1 MKTIN
6 VDEALKMMKDY
17 GDFAQTMK
25 AQYSQKCKDVSVR
38 VIAKADNRVEAFVVT
53 ATEYAAAAADAE
65 GSCDCE
71 VLMDL
76 IAKKHG
82 VKVVSAIYL
91 MEMEDDDEKRLISGA
106 KLQQEMNSFLS
117 DTVAESSKR
126 SVPPVKQTEAVQANA
141 DSKNVPPASG
151 KPPYGSHIAGCAD
164 VKTMD
169 ELKALA
175 EDFAKSVGLP
185 GIMICGEA
193 DIDPK
198 TGRLIISSLSG
209 KAFDGCS
216 DECDPDCDGCDEC
229 GDCDCDDCENCD
241 CDGCCEHDE
250 CDADCDGCTGSGDTD
265 KGAEPKYRAFC
276 NACGGCQGPKC
287 DSWQRCFGHRCPD

>member
-25 AQYSQKCKDVSVR
+25 AQCQQKCKDVSVR

-53 ATEYAAAAADAE
+53 AAEYAAAAADAE
-65 GSCDCE
+65 GSCDCK

-76 IAKKHG
+76 IAKKYG
-82 VKVVSAIYL
+82 VKLVSAVYL
-91 MEMEDDDEKRLISGA
+91 MELEEEDEKLLASGA
-106 KLQQEMNSFLS
+106 KIQQEIMNSFPS
-117 DTVAESSKR
+117 DNNADTSKR
-126 SVPPVKQTEAVQANA
+126 SAPPAKQTEPAMVNA

-151 KPPYGSHIAGCAD
+151 KPPFGGFASGCVD

-169 ELKALA
+169 ELKAVA
-175 EDFAKSVGLP
+175 EDFAKRIGLP

-198 TGRLIISSLSG
+198 TGKLIISSLSG
-209 KAFDGCS
+209 KAFDGCQ
-216 DECDPDCDGCDEC
+216 DECEPDCEGCDEC
-229 GDCDCDDCENCD
+229 GNCGSDDCEDCDCEGCDKNCD
-241 CDGCCEHDE
+241 GRSGCKY
-250 CDADCDGCTGSGDTD
+250 ADTD
-265 KGAEPKYRAFC
+265 EVCAPKFRAFC
-276 NACGGCQGPKC
+276 ETCGGCQGPKC
-287 DSWQRCFGHRCPD
+287 DNWNCCFGHNCED